1 MESQIILGKEWL
13 QQLLDLM
20 GIAAEVETEGFET
33 VSSDSGSSWLNID
46 GSSLSLEQKQRLIG
60 NKGESIDA
68 VQYLANTILNLDL
81 DPEAQ
86 SSFVIELDGYRVKRH
101 RELTELTQQAIDKAR
116 TTGREVEI
124 PGLSSAER
132 KEIHS
137 LLQDVEDLATESR
150 GQEPNRRLVVLPQ
163 SSTDN

>member
-33 VSSDSGSSWLNID
+33 TSDSDSSWLNID
-46 GSSLSLEQKQRLIG
+46 GSSITSEQKQRLIG

-68 VQYLANTILNLDL
+68 VQYLANTILNLDR

>member
-1 MESQIILGKEWL
+1 MKSQISLGQEWL
-13 QQLLDLM
+13 QQLLELM

-33 VSSDSGSSWLNID
+33 TSDSASSWLNID
-46 GSSLSLEQKQRLIG
+46 GSSLALEQKQQLIG
-60 NKGESIDA
+60 NKGENIDA
-68 VQYLANTILNLDL
+68 VQYLANTILNLDR
-81 DPEAQ
+81 DPETQ

-101 RELTELTQQAIDKAR
+101 QELTQLTQQTIDKVKA
-116 TTGREVEI
+116 TGQEVEI

-132 KEIHS
+132 KQIHY

-150 GQEPNRRLVVLPQ
+150 GQEPNRKLVVLPQ